1 MLLYLQKQKAALSV
15 RWREIQ
21 GANNWEGLLDPLD
34 LELRREILRYGEFAQ
49 MAYDNFESDQ
59 RSKYAGSARFPKQ
72 KLLEKLYKAD
82 CGYEVTRYLYATCEN
97 PLPGVIQSSLRRR
110 VKWDSQSNWMGFV
123 AVATDPKEIERLGRR
138 DIVVAWRGTMRTIE
152 WLVDAQI
159 QMAPMVIAPD
169 PQHESSASLPHHHHH
184 AVDLRPKVEKGF
196 WCLYTSKRSGSQFNQ
211 KSASEQVRCYTYLA
225 ISVQAID
232 LSLL

>member
-1 MLLYLQKQKAALSV
+1 
-15 RWREIQ
+15 
-21 GANNWEGLLDPLD
+21 
-34 LELRREILRYGEFAQ
+34 

-211 KSASEQVRCYTYLA
+211 KSASEQVRCYTHLA